1 MYHELTY
8 KDIARRHRNQAIAVI
23 AIVVLVLVILF
34 AANAAQ
40 ASLREQSE
48 LSVRNSIIDAA
59 KQCCAVEGS
68 YPPSIEHLEEHYG
81 LIVNHNDYVISYEW
95 LADNMLPS
103 VVVTAR

>member
-1 MYHELTY
+1 MTY
-8 KDIARRHRNQAIAVI
+8 REQARKRRRLAVW
-23 AIVVLVLVILF
+23 ALVIVVLAVVVFF
-34 AANAAQ
+34 AVGAAQ
-40 ASLREQSE
+40 ASTREQST

>member
-1 MYHELTY
+1 MYHEVTY
-8 KDIARRHRNQAIAVI
+8 REQARKRRRLAVW
-23 AIVVLVLVILF
+23 ALVIVVLAVVVFF
-34 AANAAQ
+34 AVGAAQ
-40 ASLREQSE
+40 ASTREQST